1 MLLIRYGL
9 VPRMVAGH
17 PFEGSTRC
25 TITHATSSAIR
36 WWMIRDGTH
45 NATLVLVLVLVLVCD
60 KIAAG

>member
-45 NATLVLVLVLVLVCD
+45 NATLGLELVLVCD